1 MFLIFPDGQ
10 KFGKVEMRNN
20 GKDKET
26 MTMFEEMTLGK
37 RIASGIALM
46 LVLMLVV
53 GAAGYYGLS
62 RVDTVMGVYRQ
73 VNALQSLAAAFRDE
87 SSKYML
93 SEMQD
98 DAAGKEAAQK
108 AAFLLLEQGDD
119 MLADLESMPGIT
131 HEEKQGISSA
141 RDAMNTYKA
150 NFEAYVSA
158 NIEKTGL
165 TDQIESEFEQMFK
178 EVEGAEFWNDDM
190 VFTARIMSNYTSS
203 YINRASETNWLE
215 LERGVGEFS
224 SARDEWAEKTSNSEM
239 LSQRADRILEALEKY
254 VASVKMYREQILLQ
268 DQLRNTMDQAQ
279 QVLFTACMDL
289 GEAADQKLQAQT
301 GLSSNII
308 FFTILAALVIG
319 IIYAAVS
326 IRKIVGRIN
335 KVIDGVMEGTEQM
348 ASSSEHIAS
357 DGQSLS
363 DGASRQAAAIEETS
377 SALEEISSMV
387 KQNAENAGKAKEMTR
402 EAEEIVAQVDHNM
415 NDMSVAIKE
424 ISDSSQETDKIV
436 KTIDEIAF
444 QTNLLALNAAV
455 EAARAGSAGA
465 GFAVVADEVRNLAMR
480 AADAAKNTAE
490 LIGNTMKS
498 VEKGSRFTK
507 ATQDSFKKNM
517 EISAK
522 VGALVDEIAEASR
535 EQSEGIE
542 SVGQAVTD
550 MDSVVQQNAASA
562 EESASAAEQMNAQ
575 VHRMKEYLDALAS
588 LVRRR
593 NGNPRSGGEDIR
605 PEENGE
611 LEEVYDAGHPLPG
624 PAQKQ
629 RLIT

>member
-1 MFLIFPDGQ
+1 
-10 KFGKVEMRNN
+10 
-20 GKDKET
+20 
-26 MTMFEEMTLGK
+26 MFEEMTLGK

-73 VNALQSLAAAFRDE
+73 VNSLQGLAAAFRDE

-98 DAAGKEAAQK
+98 DAAGKETAQE
-108 AAFLLLEQGDD
+108 AAFSLIEQSDAL
-119 MLADLESMPGIT
+119 LADLESMPGIT
-131 HEEKQGISSA
+131 QEEKQGISSA

-150 NFEAYVSA
+150 NFEAYISA
-158 NIEKTGL
+158 NVEKTGL
-165 TDQIESEFEQMFK
+165 AGQIESEFEQMFK
-178 EVEGAEFWNDDM
+178 EVEGAEFWQEDM
-190 VFTARIMSNYTSS
+190 IFTARMMSNYITS
-203 YINRASETNWLE
+203 YFNRASEANWLE
-215 LERGVGEFS
+215 LERGIGEFS
-224 SARDEWAEKTSNSEM
+224 SASNEWAEKTSNSEM
-239 LSQRADRILEALEKY
+239 LSQRADRIINALAKY
-254 VASVKMYREQILLQ
+254 VASVKMYREQVLLQ

-279 QVLFTACMDL
+279 QALFTACMKL
-289 GEAADQKLQAQT
+289 GETAEQKLQAQT
-301 GLSSNII
+301 GLSSKII
-308 FFTILAALVIG
+308 FLTILAALIIG

-357 DGQSLS
+357 DGQALS
-363 DGASRQAAAIEETS
+363 DGASRQAASIEETS
-377 SALEEISSMV
+377 SSLEEISSMV

-402 EAEEIVAQVDHNM
+402 EVERIVEQVDLNM

-517 EISAK
+517 ALSSK
-522 VGALVDEIAEASR
+522 VGALVDEIAAASR

-542 SVGQAVTD
+542 SVSQAVTD
-550 MDSVVQQNAASA
+550 MDSVVQQNAANA

-575 VHRMKEYLDALAS
+575 VHRMKEYLNELAS
-588 LVRRR
+588 LVRRSKENQWNR
-593 NGNPRSGGEDIR
+593 NDDIR
-605 PEENGE
+605 PEEN
-611 LEEVYDAGHPLPG
+611 EEVEQEAPDAVHSLPNQ
-624 PAQKQ
+624 ARKQ